1 MKIFLDT
8 SSLFK
13 LYHREADT
21 VIIEEIFSQAV
32 VTNVYLS
39 EITKV
44 EFTSSVWK
52 KVRTK
57 EITESEA
64 TKTLQLFDEDCAK
77 YTFVATDSIIIEQA
91 RNLTTKYGL
100 KGLRTLDSI
109 QLSSAISLIKEVGL
123 FVSSDNLLKSLLDE
137 EGLKTEMPSRW
148 HKNQGSKEG
157 GTN

>member
-21 VIIEEIFSQAV
+21 ATVEQIFSKIKITA
-32 VTNVYLS
+32 VYLS

-44 EFTSSVWK
+44 EFASSIWK

-64 TKTLQLFDEDCAK
+64 KTTLLLFENDSDK
-77 YTFVATDSIIIEQA
+77 YTFIATDSIIIEQA
-91 RNLTTKYGL
+91 KNLIVKYGL

-109 QLSSAISLIKEVGL
+109 QLSTAIILAKEVGL
-123 FVSSDNLLKSLLDE
+123 FVTSDNLLKSLFTE
-137 EGLKTEMPSRW
+137 EQLSTEIPV
-148 HKNQGSKEG
+148 
-157 GTN
+157 T